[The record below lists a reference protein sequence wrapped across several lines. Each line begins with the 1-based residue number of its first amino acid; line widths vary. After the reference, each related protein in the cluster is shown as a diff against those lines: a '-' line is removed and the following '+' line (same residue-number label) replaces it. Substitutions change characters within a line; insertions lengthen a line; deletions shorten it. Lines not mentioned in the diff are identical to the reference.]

1 MAAVGK
7 HRECLIAAAIGLFRR
22 QGYAGTGL
30 AEILS
35 ASGAPRGSLYHYF
48 PDGKAEIAEVALRDV
63 GGRLTGALQALAG
76 ASASPGEMVLRYGAA
91 LAASLEKSGFRDGC
105 PVATIVLE
113 AAPESARLTAAGR
126 EAFDGWTDVVAGVLE
141 RAWVA
146 KARAAELA
154 DFTIAAMEGALLL
167 ARARQSTAPI
177 LAAAE
182 ELRRLFDAEVF
193 APKESL

>member
-1 MAAVGK
+1 VAAVRK

-30 AEILS
+30 AEIL
-35 ASGAPRGSLYHYF
+35 AQSGAPRGSLYHYF
-48 PDGKAEIAEVALRDV
+48 PQGKAEIAEVALRAV
-63 GGRLTGALQALAG
+63 GGRMTGALQSLAG
-76 ASASPGEMVLRYGAA
+76 ASASPGEMVLRYAAA
-91 LAASLEKSGFRDGC
+91 LAASLEKSAFRDGC
-105 PVATIVLE
+105 PVATLVLE

-126 EAFDGWTDVVAGVLE
+126 DAFSAWTGVVAGMLE
-141 RAWVA
+141 GAGVA
-146 KARAAELA
+146 AARADRLA

-193 APKESL
+193 RPKESL

>member
-48 PDGKAEIAEVALRDV
+48 PQGKAEIAEVALRAA
-63 GGRLTGALQALAG
+63 GEHMTGIMQGIAC
-76 ASASPGEMVLRYGAA
+76 ASASPGELVARYGAG
-91 LAASLEKSGFRDGC
+91 LAAALEKSGFRDGC
-105 PVATIVLE
+105 AVATIVLE
-113 AAPESARLTAAGR
+113 AAPESAKLTAAGR
-126 EAFDGWTDVVAGVLE
+126 DAFGAWTDVVAGMLE
-141 RAWVA
+141 RAGVA
-146 KARAAELA
+146 TARAARLA

-182 ELRRLFDAEVF
+182 ELRRLFDAEVL